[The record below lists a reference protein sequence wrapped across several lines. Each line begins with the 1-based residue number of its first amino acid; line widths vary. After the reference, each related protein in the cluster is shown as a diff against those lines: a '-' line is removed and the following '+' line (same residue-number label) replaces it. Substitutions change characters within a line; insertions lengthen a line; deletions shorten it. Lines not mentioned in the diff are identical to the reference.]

1 MDGGWGTE
9 DAEAPVSDPRSGC
22 FSPCPSGIGR
32 VKMAKVFLAQ
42 TNRVYLCEGPSAM
55 SAPLIAP
62 DRLDCLQAW
71 LRDHAVDAWLAY
83 DFHQINPIFGEVFG
97 TDRFTTRRAYVL
109 VPASGDP
116 ELLLHFVDQNC
127 FPAAAKRTLYRD
139 RLSLIDLLGA
149 RLSGL
154 RRVAME
160 YSPNSELP
168 TIAYV
173 DAGTIE
179 LIRSLGPEVVSSA
192 DLYQAAF
199 GTWTA
204 EQLAS
209 HERAADGLVRI
220 VGEAFAFI
228 GERLGQVGEWEVR
241 ELIRRRFAEA
251 GLETEHGPIVA
262 VNANSGNPH
271 YEPTPET
278 SRTIHPGDW
287 VLIDLWAR
295 EPDGFYA
302 DITWVGYAGEAA
314 PDRHQAVFRAV
325 TAARDRGFDVIR
337 EAYAAGRRLAGHE
350 VDRAARDFLG
360 EAGYGDY
367 FSHRLGH
374 SLGRQ
379 VHANTAHLDDLE
391 TRDTR
396 TLVEGLGFTI
406 EPGVYLPEF
415 GVRSEVDVYFDQD
428 GPRLTTAAQREIVPI
443 GPDLSGQWA
452 RYSAGSAAGSGGAR

>member
-1 MDGGWGTE
+1 MPD
-9 DAEAPVSDPRSGC
+9 
-22 FSPCPSGIGR
+22 
-32 VKMAKVFLAQ
+32 
-42 TNRVYLCEGPSAM
+42 
-55 SAPLIAP
+55 PLIAP
-62 DRLDCLQAW
+62 DRLARLQAW
-71 LRDHAVDAWLAY
+71 LREHEVDAWLAY

-97 TDRFTTRRAYVL
+97 ADRFTTRRAYVL
-109 VPASGDP
+109 VPASGEP

-127 FPAAAKRTLYRD
+127 FPAGANRTLYRD
-139 RLSLIDLLGA
+139 RRSMIDLLAG
-149 RLSGL
+149 RLGGL

-160 YSPNSELP
+160 YSPRGELP

-173 DAGTIE
+173 DAGTVE

-192 DLYQAAF
+192 DLYQTAF

-204 EQLAS
+204 DQLAS
-209 HERAADGLVRI
+209 HERAAAWLVRI

-228 GERLGQVGEWEVR
+228 GGGLGEIGEWEAR
-241 ELIRRRFAEA
+241 EFIRRRFAET

-271 YEPTPET
+271 YEPSPES
-278 SRTIHPGDW
+278 SRTIRPGDW

-295 EPDGFYA
+295 EPAGYYA
-302 DITWVGYAGEAA
+302 DITWVGYAGESA
-314 PDRHQAVFRAV
+314 PDGHQAVFRAV
-325 TAARDRGFDVIR
+325 TAARDRGFDAIR
-337 EAYAAGRRLAGHE
+337 EAFAEGRYLAGYE
-350 VDRAARDFLG
+350 VDRAARDFLDA
-360 EAGYGDY
+360 AGYGEH

-396 TLVEGLGFTI
+396 KLVEGLGFTI

-415 GVRSEVDVYFDQD
+415 GVRSEVDVYFDQN

-443 GPDLSGQWA
+443 GTDLTDRWA
-452 RYSAGSAAGSGGAR
+452 RYVGDTNGGPGGAR